1 MPRLSSLICSGLF
14 ALTVGLSG
22 CASAGT
28 NTAAGAPGTA
38 AAAAPAAAAL
48 VLGTGADYG
57 RALADVETM
66 ATMMAGPWTSAELA
80 ARDSTY
86 LDIRSVNVR
95 IWQGDPEYSGA
106 WFYTESARPSAPT
119 TPYRQNVF
127 NLVAQEDGTVHAYQY
142 RVRAPERFAGAAL
155 ANRAPEGL
163 TLDDLIA
170 LPGCTLVWHREPGG
184 RFVGGMR
191 PRACRNKFRG
201 ATWMDGSSWIEPGRF
216 YTWDRGMNDAGEQVW
231 GPTRAGYEFTRAR
244 N

>member
-1 MPRLSSLICSGLF
+1 LYGQ
-14 ALTVGLSG
+14 AQ
-22 CASAGT
+22 
-28 NTAAGAPGTA
+28 
-38 AAAAPAAAAL
+38 
-48 VLGTGADYG
+48 ADLE
-57 RALADVETM
+57 AM

-95 IWQGDPEYSGA
+95 IWQRDPEYSGA
-106 WFYTESARPSAPT
+106 WFYTESARPSAPA

-170 LPGCTLVWHREPGG
+170 LPGCTLVWHREQAG
-184 RFVGGMR
+184 RFVGAMR

-231 GPTRAGYEFTRAR
+231 GPTRAGYEFTRAAQ
-244 N
+244 